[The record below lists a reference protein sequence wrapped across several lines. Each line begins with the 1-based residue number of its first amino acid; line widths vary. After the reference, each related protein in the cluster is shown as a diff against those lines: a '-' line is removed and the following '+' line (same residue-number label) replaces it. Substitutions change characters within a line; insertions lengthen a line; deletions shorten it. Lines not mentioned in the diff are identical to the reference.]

1 MMKKTASILLTLLM
15 SLSLMAQGQVSTRK
29 YRLSDFL
36 DKMTKVVMSGD
47 EVLCSALRQEVV
59 NVWTSTTFEFCSL
72 EQFEKLKTSENYYF
86 LIPVESEGLMLLTL
100 VKGGAQAAKG
110 ISAMHEVVS
119 LPISSALGTTSRDLI
134 YLGGIVQ
141 GIQDFTLA
149 AMESE
154 KTAYMMSGWFNTRS
168 KLKGKEVYVAQED
181 LSSAMKEK
189 DLHRLAKNRSLHIVP
204 ASEADDR
211 YQDFTPGALVG
222 YVIAPALPEN
232 GNLCYKLFFEADTH
246 RLCRIAKEKIT
257 EKKGEGFLPSDL
269 AGMGK

>member
-1 MMKKTASILLTLLM
+1 MMKRTASILLTLLM

-119 LPISSALGTTSRDLI
+119 LPISSALGTTSRD
-134 YLGGIVQ
+134 
-141 GIQDFTLA
+141 
-149 AMESE
+149 
-154 KTAYMMSGWFNTRS
+154 WFNTRS

-211 YQDFTPGALVG
+211 YQDFTPDALVG

>member
-1 MMKKTASILLTLLM
+1 MMKRTASLFLALLM

-47 EVLCSALRQEVV
+47 EVLCSALQQEVV

-72 EQFEKLKTSENYYF
+72 EQFERIKTSEEYYF

-100 VKGGAQAAKG
+100 VKGGAQAQKG
-110 ISAMHEVVS
+110 ISDMHEVIT
-119 LPISSALGTTSRDLI
+119 LPISSALGTSSRDLV

-141 GIQDFTLA
+141 AIQDFTLA

-154 KTAYMMSGWFNTRS
+154 KTAYLMSAWFNTRT
-168 KLKGKEVYVAQED
+168 KFKGKEVYVAQED
-181 LSSAMKEK
+181 LSSAMTEK
-189 DLHRLAKNRSLHIVP
+189 DLQKLAKNSALHLVP
-204 ASEADDR
+204 ARQADEL
-211 YQDFTPGALVG
+211 YQDFTSDALVG
-222 YVIAPALPEN
+222 YVIATALPEA

-246 RLCRIAKEKIT
+246 RLCRIGKEKIT
-257 EKKGEGFLPSDL
+257 EKRGEGFLLSDL
-269 AGMGK
+269 AGLGR